1 MEGCRPVSRG
11 LMLEL
16 MTSANV
22 MGRSASCRHANL
34 MQVPPECTSACVLWL
49 NSIATAQAC
58 AYPCILLT
66 RVVAMKYK
74 SVKGLLKS
82 DESLIPVTFID
93 KLEDVLHGFLGIL
106 LFVVSILAA
115 GYSLQRLIETRPFFP
130 VGMIQ
135 GINDILFV
143 VIILEIMRTVIVR
156 FTDGVFQLDN
166 FLIIGVIAA
175 VRHILTVGASLTMEK
190 EKTAEYFNRALIE
203 MGVNT
208 GIVLALVF
216 ALFLSRAARASSKK

>member
-1 MEGCRPVSRG
+1 V
-11 LMLEL
+11 
-16 MTSANV
+16 
-22 MGRSASCRHANL
+22 
-34 MQVPPECTSACVLWL
+34 
-49 NSIATAQAC
+49 
-58 AYPCILLT
+58 
-66 RVVAMKYK
+66 KYK
-74 SVKGLLKS
+74 SVKGLLTN

-93 KLEDVLHGFLGIL
+93 KLEDVLHGFLGII
-106 LFVVSILAA
+106 LFIISVLAA
-115 GYSLQRLIETRPFFP
+115 GYTLQRLIETRPFFP
-130 VGMIQ
+130 LGMIQ

-175 VRHILTVGASLTMEK
+175 VRHILTVGASLTMQEQK
-190 EKTAEYFNRALIE
+190 STEYFNRALIE

-216 ALFLSRAARASSKK
+216 SLFLARSMRKSNSNK

>member
-1 MEGCRPVSRG
+1 MGLAIRG
-11 LMLEL
+11 GNLKY
-16 MTSANV
+16 TSV
-22 MGRSASCRHANL
+22 R
-34 MQVPPECTSACVLWL
+34 
-49 NSIATAQAC
+49 
-58 AYPCILLT
+58 
-66 RVVAMKYK
+66 
-74 SVKGLLKS
+74 GLLKG
-82 DESLIPVTFID
+82 DNSLIPVMFID
-93 KLEDVLHGFLGIL
+93 KLEDLLHGFLGII
-106 LFVVSILAA
+106 LFAISLLAA
-115 GYSLQRLIETRPFFP
+115 GYTLKRLIQTHPFFP

-156 FTDGVFQLDN
+156 FTDGIFQLDN

-190 EKTAEYFNRALIE
+190 KKTTEYFNRALME

-216 ALFLSRAARASSKK
+216 ALFLARAARSASNSK

>member
-1 MEGCRPVSRG
+1 
-11 LMLEL
+11 
-16 MTSANV
+16 
-22 MGRSASCRHANL
+22 
-34 MQVPPECTSACVLWL
+34 
-49 NSIATAQAC
+49 
-58 AYPCILLT
+58 
-66 RVVAMKYK
+66 MKYK
-74 SVKGLLKS
+74 SVKSLLKK
-82 DESLIPVTFID
+82 DESLIPITFID
-93 KLEDVLHGFLGIL
+93 KLEDVVHGFLGL
-106 LFVVSILAA
+106 ALFVISVLAA
-115 GYSLQRLIETRPFFP
+115 TYTVVRLIETRPFFP

-156 FTDGVFQLDN
+156 FTDGIFQLDN

-216 ALFLSRAARASSKK
+216 ALFLSRAAIKSSN